1 MPIIRACKA
10 CQRLNRVPAAHLA
23 DTGRCGDCK
32 TPLPPANAPLEVDP
46 QEFDEIILNARVPVL
61 VDFWASWC
69 GPCKMAAPEV
79 ERTAADMAGQAVVL
93 KLNTERYPE
102 VAARFNVRGIPNFIV
117 FNSGRPVT
125 QQAGLVDH
133 DQMETWLK
141 SAVSSSAA

>member
-32 TPLPPANAPLEVDP
+32 TPLPPANEPLEVDP